1 MSRLRHAAGTGIV
14 EHRAGGYRL
23 AVDPDDVNA
32 ARFERLVAQGRTA
45 LAAGDPCA
53 GAALLREALSLWR
66 GPALVDVEDAAFAA
80 GPVARLE
87 ELRLAATED
96 RIEADLALGRGAEL
110 APEAEELATAHP
122 LRERLRGQLMR
133 VLYLAGRQGD
143 ALAVYEDTRRLL
155 AERLG
160 VDPSPALSAVHLA
173 ILRADPALGQPSS
186 NEADPALRQPSR
198 NGPAPA
204 LGQPRNEADPALS
217 TPPSPGG
224 RDRPARTSNLPAQ
237 LTSFVG
243 RDEELNRVTKLLG
256 ESRLVILTGPGGTGK
271 TRLAIEAAARLTD
284 EMPDGA
290 WFVPLAPVGDAMDV
304 PQAVLSAIGAPE
316 AVWVAETDPVRMV
329 VPPLDRLADILAARQ
344 LVLVLDNCEHLI
356 VAVARLAGRVLAEAP
371 SVRILAT
378 SREPLGMTG
387 ETLCPVPSL
396 PLPPEGAAP
405 AEALEYG
412 AVRLLAERG
421 AAVRPGFTVDEVNA
435 DPVIRICRALDG
447 NPLAIELAAARL
459 RSLTPAQVASRLDDR
474 FSLLTAGSRTAL
486 PRHQTLRAI
495 VDWSWDLLDD
505 AERTVLRRLSVFSGG
520 ATPAAAEP
528 VCGPASG
535 PGGLIDVIA
544 SLVDKSL
551 VTATGEAEVRYRLLE
566 TVRAY
571 AAERLAEAGEEEQ
584 VRAAH
589 ARYFLDLAEQGEPR
603 LRGADQLPWL
613 ARLSAEHDNFAAAL
627 RFVIGAGDA
636 QTGLRFVAALA
647 WFWVMRD
654 YETEAGEWASAVL
667 DLIAGPVPPDLGD
680 AYAIC
685 HIVSAMTA
693 ASKAED
699 ASPTLLLDTLRTA
712 ASAAGPD
719 PGHPL
724 LVLAQPMLAF
734 FTGERDGAMAELD
747 ALADHRDPWVRAA
760 RHAMSGHLVLNFGQI
775 DDAGAHLARGYT
787 EFQAIGDRWGI
798 ILSLAGLGEVEM
810 ARGHPEETLRI
821 LAEARG
827 LAASG
832 LHGNFSDMML
842 ISMGQARART
852 GDLDGARADLER
864 GVRIAE
870 RIGEHDDGARG
881 YLVLGDLA
889 RQVGDVDQAHQL
901 FERARKIAEPNLRQP
916 GMSLLAMSTYSK
928 LGCLS
933 EQQGD
938 LAGAARWHAQAIG
951 QATGSAEVFLPSHPS
966 LAEVV
971 EGVAALAAAQGQ
983 PARAAELLGLAHT
996 LHGFR
1001 DEASLDVA
1009 RTMAT
1014 VTGAIGAG
1022 AFEEAY
1028 GRGRRLT
1035 RSDALAL
1042 VP

>member
-1 MSRLRHAAGTGIV
+1 
-14 EHRAGGYRL
+14 
-23 AVDPDDVNA
+23 
-32 ARFERLVAQGRTA
+32 
-45 LAAGDPCA
+45 
-53 GAALLREALSLWR
+53 
-66 GPALVDVEDAAFAA
+66 
-80 GPVARLE
+80 VARLE

-96 RIEADLALGRGAEL
+96 RIEADLARGRGAEL

-186 NEADPALRQPSR
+186 IGA
-198 NGPAPA
+198 APA
-204 LGQPRNEADPALS
+204 SS

-224 RDRPARTSNLPAQ
+224 QDLPARTSNLPAQ

-243 RDEELNRVTKLLG
+243 RDEELNRVSKLLG

-271 TRLAIEAAARLTD
+271 TRLAIETAARHAD
-284 EMPDGA
+284 QMPDGV
-290 WFVPLAPVGDAMDV
+290 WFVPLAPVGDALDV
-304 PQAVLSAIGAPE
+304 PQAVLAAIGAPE
-316 AVWVAETDPVRMV
+316 AIWVGDADPVRV
-329 VPPLDRLADILAARQ
+329 VLPPLDRLADILATRQ

-356 VAVARLAGRVLAEAP
+356 GAVARLAGRVLAEAP
-371 SVRILAT
+371 GVRILAT
-378 SREPLGMTG
+378 SREPLGVTG

-396 PLPPEGAAP
+396 PLPPDGATP
-405 AEALEYG
+405 AEALAYG
-412 AVRLLAERG
+412 SVRLLAERG
-421 AAVRPGFTVDEVNA
+421 AAVRPGFAVDEVSA
-435 DPVIRICRALDG
+435 EPVVRICRALDG

-495 VDWSWDLLDD
+495 VDWSWDLLDE
-505 AERTVLRRLSVFSGG
+505 AERRVLRRLSVFSGG
-520 ATPAAAEP
+520 ATPGAAEQ
-528 VCGPASG
+528 VCGPADN
-535 PGGLIDVIA
+535 PADLLDLIA

-571 AAERLAEAGEEEQ
+571 AAERLAEAGEEDQ

-603 LRGADQLPWL
+603 LRSADQLTWL

-627 RFVIGAGDA
+627 RYVIGAGDA
-636 QTGLRFVAALA
+636 HSGLRFIAALA

-654 YETEAGEWASAVL
+654 YETEAGEWGSAVR
-667 DLIAGPVPPDLGD
+667 DITAGPVPAALGD
-680 AYAIC
+680 ALAIC
-685 HIVSAMTA
+685 HILSAMAT

-699 ASPTLLLDTLRTA
+699 APATLLLDTLRTA
-712 ASAAGPD
+712 ASVAGPD

-734 FTGERDGAMAELD
+734 FGGDRDRAMTELG

-760 RHAMSGHLVLNFGQI
+760 RHAITGHLVLNFGQI
-775 DDAGAHLARGYT
+775 DDAGAHLAQGHA
-787 EFQAIGDRWGI
+787 EFQVIGDRWGM
-798 ILSLAGLGEVEM
+798 ILCLAGLGEVEM
-810 ARGHPEETLRI
+810 ARDHPEEALRI
-821 LAEARG
+821 LVEARG
-827 LAASG
+827 HAASG

-842 ISMGQARART
+842 IPMGQARART

-881 YLVLGDLA
+881 YLALGDLDRQAGELGRA
-889 RQVGDVDQAHQL
+889 RQCL
-901 FERARKIAEPNLRQP
+901 ERAREIAEPKMRQP
-916 GMSLLAMSTYSK
+916 GMSLLAMSVYSK

-933 EQQGD
+933 RQQGD
-938 LAGAARWHAQAIG
+938 LVAAVRWHARAI
-951 QATGSAEVFLPSHPS
+951 ALAADSAEVFLPNHPA

-971 EGVAALAAAQGQ
+971 EGFAALAAARDQ
-983 PARAAELLGLAHT
+983 PVRAAELLGLAHT

-1001 DEASLDVA
+1001 DTKSLDVA
-1009 RTMAT
+1009 RTAEA
-1014 VTGAIGAG
+1014 VTAAIGAG
-1022 AFEEAY
+1022 AFDAAY
-1028 GRGRRLT
+1028 ASGRSLT
-1035 RSDALAL
+1035 RADAVAL